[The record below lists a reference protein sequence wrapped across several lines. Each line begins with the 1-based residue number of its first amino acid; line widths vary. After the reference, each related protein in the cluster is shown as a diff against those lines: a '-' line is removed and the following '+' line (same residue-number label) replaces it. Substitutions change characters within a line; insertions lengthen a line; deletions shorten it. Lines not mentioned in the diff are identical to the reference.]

1 MYLKYL
7 ANFLRDKV
15 NSIISSLQFIQLT
28 FIILRNDISTFND
41 KNMEDL
47 KNKVIQNGPISL
59 KFMQWYLTK
68 KNMDNE
74 DGQYDNIINKF
85 DNIFDN
91 CPFHSLDTSKKMFLN
106 DYGMDMSE
114 VIDLDSIKEIGSGS
128 IGQVYKANLLDGS
141 EVAIKIKHPNIL
153 GITSGQFYVI
163 NTFIYLQ
170 KIKWLKNLLHLHIDI
185 EDFMYNLLLQLDFTN
200 ESFNTLKFS
209 KYLADNELVIVPK
222 VLYYSKDT
230 IISEYQPGEDFDSI
244 SLYNKSKVGLNFYCL
259 ILKMNLFLD
268 YTHGDLHKK
277 NWKVRKCGKDYKI
290 VLYDFGLVFTT
301 HQVDNNRLLW
311 HSFETNNTEGVL
323 KCLPHMLVT
332 DDKKVPKIPE
342 SLTDAINEIFAEKC
356 SSSNIVN
363 SLIQILNKEKLY
375 INRTFLNILIVITL
389 IENVFVEIDFVNRYD
404 PPNMDKR
411 LRNITSRYG
420 DIYAFC
426 KKYSFYGDVEEYVKE
441 EYNKY
446 QIENL
451 FVNYNSK
458 LEFDSPLDLDD
469 PLSLDDPLTI

>member
-15 NSIISSLQFIQLT
+15 NSIISSIQFIQLT
-28 FIILRNDISTFND
+28 FIIIRNDISTFND

-91 CPFHSLDTSKKMFLN
+91 CPFHSLQTSKKMFLD

-170 KIKWLKNLLHLHIDI
+170 KIR
-185 EDFMYNLLLQLDFTN
+185 F
-200 ESFNTLKFS
+200 
-209 KYLADNELVIVPK
+209 
-222 VLYYSKDT
+222 
-230 IISEYQPGEDFDSI
+230 
-244 SLYNKSKVGLNFYCL
+244 
-259 ILKMNLFLD
+259 
-268 YTHGDLHKK
+268 
-277 NWKVRKCGKDYKI
+277 
-290 VLYDFGLVFTT
+290 
-301 HQVDNNRLLW
+301 
-311 HSFETNNTEGVL
+311 
-323 KCLPHMLVT
+323 
-332 DDKKVPKIPE
+332 
-342 SLTDAINEIFAEKC
+342 
-356 SSSNIVN
+356 
-363 SLIQILNKEKLY
+363 
-375 INRTFLNILIVITL
+375 
-389 IENVFVEIDFVNRYD
+389 
-404 PPNMDKR
+404 
-411 LRNITSRYG
+411 
-420 DIYAFC
+420 
-426 KKYSFYGDVEEYVKE
+426 
-441 EYNKY
+441 
-446 QIENL
+446 
-451 FVNYNSK
+451 
-458 LEFDSPLDLDD
+458 
-469 PLSLDDPLTI
+469 